1 MVRQNLDAR
10 TLQRFLDEPL
20 VATLATYRKDGVVL
34 LSPVW
39 QEWRDGGFNIVIG
52 ADDVK
57 ARHLRR
63 DPRASIAV
71 YQNAPPY
78 GGIELRTTVTFP
90 DTDPHEVEKRVAVR
104 YLGERAGTAYA
115 GGTAGESFALIRL
128 EPGHLRSWD
137 YGDLLPAA
145 N

>member
-1 MVRQNLDAR
+1 MVRQNLDAGS
-10 TLQRFLDEPL
+10 LQRFLDRPL
-20 VATLATYRKDGVVL
+20 VATLATYRKDGSAL

-63 DPRASIAV
+63 DPRASVAV
-71 YQNAPPY
+71 YESAPPY
-78 GGIELRTTVTFP
+78 TGVELRTTATFS
-90 DTDPHEVEKRVAVR
+90 DADPHELTRRIAVR
-104 YLGERAGTAYA
+104 YLGERGGAAYA
-115 GGTAGESFALIRL
+115 AATAGESFVVIRL
-128 EPGHLRSWD
+128 EPGTVRSWD
-137 YGDLLPAA
+137 YGDLLP